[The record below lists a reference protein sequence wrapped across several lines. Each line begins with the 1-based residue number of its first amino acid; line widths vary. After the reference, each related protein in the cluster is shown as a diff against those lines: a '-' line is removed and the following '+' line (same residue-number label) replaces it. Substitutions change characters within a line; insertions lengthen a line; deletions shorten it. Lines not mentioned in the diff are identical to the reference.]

1 MWHKIK
7 KFFLDLLFP
16 IQCLGCGQSDGWL
29 CQNCWERIKI
39 NQLVKIQA
47 DNEWSQFL
55 AGVLVVA
62 DYNQPLLQQILHNYK
77 YNFIIDLNQ
86 EISQLI
92 VKFLRQNHQEEELDF
107 DFIIPV
113 PLAKKRLIWRGF
125 NQIEILAREVA
136 SAFNWPCRPD
146 LIKRRHAHP
155 QVGLNAKER
164 IRNVQ
169 GIFTI
174 NNVEVLKNKK
184 ILLIDDVLTTGA
196 TLGECSKLLKEAGA
210 KEVWGLVIAKG

>member
-107 DFIIPV
+107 D
-113 PLAKKRLIWRGF
+113 
-125 NQIEILAREVA
+125 
-136 SAFNWPCRPD
+136 
-146 LIKRRHAHP
+146 
-155 QVGLNAKER
+155 
-164 IRNVQ
+164 
-169 GIFTI
+169 
-174 NNVEVLKNKK
+174 
-184 ILLIDDVLTTGA
+184 
-196 TLGECSKLLKEAGA
+196 
-210 KEVWGLVIAKG
+210 